1 MWHGEQMELVY
12 VFLLQFLKDMQTR
25 GVSIS
30 CVAYDNACKLW
41 KTVQL
46 FTNWVGSGP
55 LPQAQ
60 SYVVL
65 EESSPNP
72 DTPQDAALLQNK
84 NTEACEQLNSWIT
97 GRTKSSLDALPFIGA
112 PCSSS
117 TMFGWRQRL
126 TACGDDLP
134 KARCSMILTRLAVG
148 KICYAIITRDFFV
161 LAVCSSH
168 VSYLVIPSENRC
180 SPCQILMHFQ
190 G

>member
-1 MWHGEQMELVY
+1 MLASCGKQCNFSQIGLVLDH
-12 VFLLQFLKDMQTR
+12 FHKRNHTWCLK
-25 GVSIS
+25 
-30 CVAYDNACKLW
+30 N
-41 KTVQL
+41 
-46 FTNWVGSGP
+46 
-55 LPQAQ
+55 LPQT
-60 SYVVL
+60 
-65 EESSPNP
+65 NP
-72 DTPQDAALLQNK
+72 DTPQNAALLQNK